1 MNTMLSLSDDEIEA
15 VIDLWAGRI
24 GQDDEAASDM
34 AVKRIEQL
42 ERAKQSGHALH
53 NFAMQEAA

>member
-1 MNTMLSLSDDEIEA
+1 MNMMLSLTDDELDVLA
-15 VIDLWAGRI
+15 DYWAGQI
-24 GQDDEAASDM
+24 GQLDERGSDM
-34 AVKRIEQL
+34 ALKRIEQL

>member
-1 MNTMLSLSDDEIEA
+1 MNTMLSLTDDEIDA
-15 VIDLWAGRI
+15 VIDLWAARI
-24 GQDDEAASDM
+24 GQGDEHASDM

>member
-1 MNTMLSLSDDEIEA
+1 
-15 VIDLWAGRI
+15 
-24 GQDDEAASDM
+24 M
-34 AVKRIEQL
+34 ALKRIEQL

>member
-1 MNTMLSLSDDEIEA
+1 MNTMLSLTDY
-15 VIDLWAGRI
+15 WAGQI
-24 GQDDEAASDM
+24 GQLDERGSDM
-34 AVKRIEQL
+34 ALKRIEQL

>member
-1 MNTMLSLSDDEIEA
+1 MNTMLSFTDDELDDAI
-15 VIDLWAGRI
+15 AGW
-24 GQDDEAASDM
+24 
-34 AVKRIEQL
+34 VKRLPKLDEPEQRFAMERMAQL